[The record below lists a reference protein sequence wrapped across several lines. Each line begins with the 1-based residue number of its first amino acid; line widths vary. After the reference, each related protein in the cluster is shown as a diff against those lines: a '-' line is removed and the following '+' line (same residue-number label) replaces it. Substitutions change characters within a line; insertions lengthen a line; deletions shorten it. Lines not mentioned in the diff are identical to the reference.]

1 MAQPQKKSQ
10 KKVKKT
16 VRAVPKNKAAG
27 PGSTDASRAVDALP
41 DRGPRDYAT
50 DKSLNRGIN
59 APSARAPR
67 RAH

>member
-1 MAQPQKKSQ
+1 MSKQQKKT
-10 KKVKKT
+10 KKT
-16 VRAVPKNKAAG
+16 VRAIPKDKPAG
-27 PGSTDASRAVDALP
+27 PGSTDATKAADALP